1 MATRE
6 EDLFRQYN
14 DKLVNAIVEPTALA
28 VSFYSKNMIAR
39 EVKDRVCEVIS
50 VLSKRDKSGILLDAI
65 EQYIST
71 QPDSQKRSSEFL
83 RVLSVLKNHI
93 PVDTVAKSMEKE
105 YRTENASA
113 SAGSMSGK

>member
-39 EVKDRVCEVIS
+39 GVKDRVCEVIS

-83 RVLSVLKNHI
+83 RVLSVLKTTYRSTLW
-93 PVDTVAKSMEKE
+93 PSQWKKSIEQKML
-105 YRTENASA
+105 ALA
-113 SAGSMSGK
+113 LVP